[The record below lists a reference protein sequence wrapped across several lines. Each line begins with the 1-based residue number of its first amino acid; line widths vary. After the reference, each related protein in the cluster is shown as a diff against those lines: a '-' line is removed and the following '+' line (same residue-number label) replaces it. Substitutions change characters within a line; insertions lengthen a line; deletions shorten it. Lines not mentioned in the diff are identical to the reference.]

1 MNESITPSLIC
12 SDLCNLE
19 ASVKA
24 LEETGCQMLHVDIL
38 DGYFSPS
45 MPLGLDTVRQLRKK
59 TSLAFDAHVMAVDNT
74 FFMEELADIG
84 VHRMCFQVETE
95 RHISHKLT
103 WLREK
108 GIKAGVALAPATP
121 VSVLEYVLEQ
131 CDFVLLMM
139 INPGYASSAKE
150 SVRDSLKKKVGD
162 LHAMIAERG
171 LPTTITIDGRTYL
184 DAIPGYAAAGASTFV
199 AGTSSL
205 FRKNGLSLKENY
217 QALEQVVNKALLSL
231 QAICKRFAHLGIG
244 AHYVGEITEPAI
256 TDKDLLI
263 VGSGSGES
271 LFPVAIAK
279 KAKALGTKV
288 AWIGSNAHST
298 IAELADYQVRIPVQ
312 SKLAC
317 PDELRSQ
324 QPMTSLFEQTL
335 LLYGDAVARV
345 IVERKAL
352 DLMSLWQYHANLE

>member
-59 TSLAFDAHVMAVDNT
+59 TSLAFDAHVMAVDNA

-95 RHISHKLT
+95 RRISHKLT

-131 CDFVLLMM
+131 CDFVL
-139 INPGYASSAKE
+139 
-150 SVRDSLKKKVGD
+150 
-162 LHAMIAERG
+162 MIAERG

-217 QALEQVVNKALLSL
+217 QALEQVVNKALG
-231 QAICKRFAHLGIG
+231 K
-244 AHYVGEITEPAI
+244 
-256 TDKDLLI
+256 
-263 VGSGSGES
+263 
-271 LFPVAIAK
+271 
-279 KAKALGTKV
+279 
-288 AWIGSNAHST
+288 
-298 IAELADYQVRIPVQ
+298 
-312 SKLAC
+312 
-317 PDELRSQ
+317 
-324 QPMTSLFEQTL
+324 
-335 LLYGDAVARV
+335 
-345 IVERKAL
+345 
-352 DLMSLWQYHANLE
+352 

>member
-74 FFMEELADIG
+74 FFMEELAD
-84 VHRMCFQVETE
+84 
-95 RHISHKLT
+95 
-103 WLREK
+103 
-108 GIKAGVALAPATP
+108 
-121 VSVLEYVLEQ
+121 
-131 CDFVLLMM
+131 
-139 INPGYASSAKE
+139 
-150 SVRDSLKKKVGD
+150 
-162 LHAMIAERG
+162 
-171 LPTTITIDGRTYL
+171 
-184 DAIPGYAAAGASTFV
+184 
-199 AGTSSL
+199 
-205 FRKNGLSLKENY
+205 
-217 QALEQVVNKALLSL
+217 
-231 QAICKRFAHLGIG
+231 
-244 AHYVGEITEPAI
+244 
-256 TDKDLLI
+256 
-263 VGSGSGES
+263 
-271 LFPVAIAK
+271 
-279 KAKALGTKV
+279 
-288 AWIGSNAHST
+288 
-298 IAELADYQVRIPVQ
+298 YQVRIPVQ

-352 DLMSLWQYHANLE
+352 DLTSLWQYHANLE

>member
-12 SDLCNLE
+12 SDLCNPE

-217 QALEQVVNKALLSL
+217 QALEQVVNKALG
-231 QAICKRFAHLGIG
+231 K
-244 AHYVGEITEPAI
+244 
-256 TDKDLLI
+256 
-263 VGSGSGES
+263 
-271 LFPVAIAK
+271 
-279 KAKALGTKV
+279 
-288 AWIGSNAHST
+288 
-298 IAELADYQVRIPVQ
+298 
-312 SKLAC
+312 
-317 PDELRSQ
+317 
-324 QPMTSLFEQTL
+324 
-335 LLYGDAVARV
+335 
-345 IVERKAL
+345 
-352 DLMSLWQYHANLE
+352 

>member
-84 VHRMCFQVETE
+84 VHRMCFQ
-95 RHISHKLT
+95 
-103 WLREK
+103 

-162 LHAMIAERG
+162 LHAMIAEKG

-217 QALEQVVNKALLSL
+217 QALEQVVNKALG
-231 QAICKRFAHLGIG
+231 K
-244 AHYVGEITEPAI
+244 
-256 TDKDLLI
+256 
-263 VGSGSGES
+263 
-271 LFPVAIAK
+271 
-279 KAKALGTKV
+279 
-288 AWIGSNAHST
+288 
-298 IAELADYQVRIPVQ
+298 
-312 SKLAC
+312 
-317 PDELRSQ
+317 
-324 QPMTSLFEQTL
+324 
-335 LLYGDAVARV
+335 
-345 IVERKAL
+345 
-352 DLMSLWQYHANLE
+352 